1 MSTVISQVVGAIV
14 TALGTATPV
23 SASIYRTRLRP
34 IADDKADAVV
44 VRPVGAQIERFA
56 INGAPMN
63 LQTTIAVEC
72 YARAGT
78 ATAPDVAVDALLAA
92 VYAKL
97 QADTTLGGLVMDL
110 FINRVSYDFDVD
122 EQGTACATV
131 SLEVAHRAS
140 NLSLES

>member
-1 MSTVISQVVGAIV
+1 MSTVISQVVGAMV

-23 SASIYRTRLRP
+23 SANIYRTRMRP
-34 IADDKADAVV
+34 IAAEKADAVV
-44 VRPVGAQIERFA
+44 VRPVGSQIERMA

-63 LQTTIAVEC
+63 LQTQVAVEC

-78 ATAPDVAVDALLAA
+78 ATAPDAAVDALLAA

-97 QADTTLGGLVMDL
+97 QADTTLAGLVQDL
-110 FINRVSYDFDVD
+110 FISRVDYAFDVD

-131 SLEVAHRAS
+131 TCDITHRAS
-140 NLSLES
+140 NLSLET

>member
-14 TALGTATPV
+14 TTLGAATPV
-23 SASIYRTRLRP
+23 STSIYRTRMRP
-34 IADDKADAVV
+34 IAAESADAVV
-44 VRPVGAQIERFA
+44 VRPVDSQIERFA

-72 YARAGT
+72 YARAGA
-78 ATAPDVAVDALLAA
+78 ATAPDAAVDALLAA

-110 FINRVSYDFDVD
+110 FVSRIGFDFDVD
-122 EQGTACATV
+122 GEHTACATL
-131 SLEVAHRAS
+131 SLEVAHRSS
-140 NLSLES
+140 NLSLEI